1 MKRFAS
7 SLLALALLLS
17 LAACGEGGLS
27 LRPEGGKKDS
37 DVITPE
43 DGVALGYEGDTL
55 RTKYFEM
62 TVENPRTSGEYNGL
76 TAEEGYKFLAADLT
90 LYNHT
95 NVPQPMFDTDFEVVW
110 DLDDDDAW
118 AWPECYEEEGAG
130 GELEYSVKSD
140 DQIPVEFELGIH
152 KTVTG
157 VLLYQVPEDCKDF
170 YIAYY
175 EIGEPEEEGG
185 EPEYGDSFFVR
196 FSA

>member
-1 MKRFAS
+1 MKRLAA
-7 SLLALALLLS
+7 SLLALLLLS

-27 LRPEGGKKDS
+27 LRPGDGKKDS
-37 DVITPE
+37 EVITPE
-43 DGVALGYEGDTL
+43 DGVALGHEGDTL

-62 TVENPRTSGEYNGL
+62 TITNPRTDTEYDGL
-76 TAEEGYKFLAADLT
+76 TANEGYKFLIADIS
-90 LYNHT
+90 LYNQT
-95 NVPQPMFDTDFEVVW
+95 NITQPMFDTDFEVVW

-118 AWPECYEEEGAG
+118 AWPECNEEEGPG
-130 GELEYSVKSD
+130 GETEYSVKSD
-140 DQIPVEFELGIH
+140 SQIPVEFELGIH

-175 EIGEPEEEGG
+175 EIGEPEEEGD

>member
-7 SLLALALLLS
+7 SLLALMLLLS

-27 LRPEGGKKDS
+27 LRPEGAKRDGK
-37 DVITPE
+37 VITPE

-62 TVENPRTSGEYNGL
+62 TIENPRTSAEYDGL
-76 TAEEGYKFLAADLT
+76 TAEAGYQFLAADLT

-95 NVPQPMFDTDFEVVW
+95 NVTQPMFDTDFEVVW

-118 AWPECYEEEGAG
+118 AWPECNEEDDG
-130 GELEYSVKSD
+130 GKIVYSVKSD
-140 DQIPVEFELGIH
+140 TQIPVEFELGIH
-152 KTVTG
+152 KTTTG
-157 VLLYQVPEDCKDF
+157 VLLFQVPEDCKDF

-175 EIGEPEEEGG
+175 EIGEPEHEGG